1 MIPIYLWQE
10 CNAHDIKGVLWD
22 LMKETPPV
30 FFWWGRI
37 RIWQLEAMFNSK
49 PEQFEYFFSASNGIL
64 YSFSDLKPSGF
75 FDLPNIAGGNNFHQI
90 NRRNL
95 LILPGGPP
103 GLEGNGKPLSDTRF
117 LSLLFL
123 FILPMSLD
131 PPLKWDFLASLFSA
145 RFNSV
150 LLMFISCW

>member
-1 MIPIYLWQE
+1 
-10 CNAHDIKGVLWD
+10 
-22 LMKETPPV
+22 
-30 FFWWGRI
+30 
-37 RIWQLEAMFNSK
+37 MFNSK

-103 GLEGNGKPLSDTRF
+103 GLEGNGEPLSDTRF

-123 FILPMSLD
+123 FILRSPRSAFEMG
-131 PPLKWDFLASLFSA
+131 FLGIVFFLPFQFSSSNVYFLLINDAALSGNLQDNAKNPVASDQ
-145 RFNSV
+145 
-150 LLMFISCW
+150 

>member
-1 MIPIYLWQE
+1 MNAMHMTSMELFEIWWKKRPLFSFDEAELESGSWKQCLIPNLSNLNISFQ
-10 CNAHDIKGVLWD
+10 
-22 LMKETPPV
+22 PPME
-30 FFWWGRI
+30 FYI
-37 RIWQLEAMFNSK
+37 RL
-49 PEQFEYFFSASNGIL
+49 L
-64 YSFSDLKPSGF
+64 FSDLKPSGF